1 MARDMTNKRKTKPVW
16 LTIVFLTINLLDSYA
31 FANQRPRCKD
41 VLVTPRRSVSRV
53 DERKQL
59 GADYS
64 QVAKFKLIS
73 RKKTYHLGE
82 MISLDLALLN
92 ISGSKIF
99 FRKLS
104 NFNITLEARDE
115 KGSTVGIWSY
125 TIDLEAVVSDSYVL
139 VEPDSII
146 TWTYQ
151 LISGHKENDELEKYI
166 EAENSLYREG
176 RLNPDKERFN
186 RGLFLNVGRGSL
198 DISNPGVYT
207 ITATAANDFVI
218 VSPCEGNPK
227 TVVGKIISAPL
238 EITIVP

>member
-1 MARDMTNKRKTKPVW
+1 MAHDMTNKRQAKLAW
-16 LTIVFLTINLLDSYA
+16 LTIVLLMLNLFDSDA
-31 FANQRPRCKD
+31 LANQRKRCKD
-41 VLVTPRRSVSRV
+41 VVVTPRRSVSRV
-53 DERKQL
+53 EERPQL
-59 GADYS
+59 GVDYS

-104 NFNITLEARDE
+104 DFNITLAVRDE
-115 KGSTVGIWSY
+115 KGSTVEIWSY
-125 TIDLEAVVSDSYVL
+125 TIDLEAVVSDSYV
-139 VEPDSII
+139 VVDPDSII

-151 LISGHKENDELEKYI
+151 LISGLKENDELEKYI
-166 EAENSLYREG
+166 EAKHSLYKEG

-186 RGLFLNVGRGSL
+186 RGLFLNIGRGAL

-207 ITATAANDFVI
+207 ITATATNDYVV

-227 TVVGKIISAPL
+227 TAVGKIISAPL